1 MKGSVLD
8 SEATIYICS
17 WSINFSAREKLLLK
31 LHAVYFC
38 LCCIIISSYAFC
50 WRCMKATELIQI
62 ESVGCFT
69 LDFFC

>member
-31 LHAVYFC
+31 LLLKLHLYIFA
-38 LCCIIISSYAFC
+38 
-50 WRCMKATELIQI
+50 
-62 ESVGCFT
+62 SVA
-69 LDFFC
+69 L